1 MVQRHEEVV
10 LIPPTLY
17 EIDQLPVIADTQY
30 LEANTSE
37 SLNRKLCGIVDAGIY
52 RGFTPLIVG
61 NTMTVNITS
70 GQEYGVCMVER
81 DGYLLTVR
89 QQHDYVVTIPVGRSY
104 VVVEALYQ
112 HGLITNQIDY
122 RSAYKAA
129 EIKTVEYGKLQAHHV
144 ILAEFNV
151 PKGTKMLNDSFM
163 SLNSRMDGGLDL
175 AAHVNA
181 HDPHKQ
187 YLRVD
192 SAATDKD
199 IDNRSKSPKPMLL
212 AQFWRGVDKA
222 AADALG
228 SALLECGEGLQG
240 GGALGGKTKIAL
252 QKASATRLGGVML
265 SSAIDSNSESY
276 AATAKAIFLLK
287 EYADKVKISASK
299 YTDQAIQTLLN
310 GADPSMIRNLE
321 KIIKEMK
328 DNEGLLKTLTLELA
342 KKVDNT
348 TVLKTTGAL
357 AGGGKIG
364 DALTLSILAATL
376 KRAGAVQLSNDTNST
391 SETLAATP
399 SAVKAV
405 KDHAD
410 SKLPKSGG
418 VLTGNTRFNNGVKA
432 LFGSNSDLA
441 LYFNGT
447 AAFVDALSGF
457 KLNFRKGNA
466 LRASVDFND
475 GSLFLSGDLQGLSDR
490 RVKRN
495 FKQLE
500 NALEKIGKLHGY
512 DYQML
517 HDDAWHTGVIAQE
530 VQQVLPNV
538 VKTLDDGKLSVAYG
552 NIVALLIEGINE
564 QQAIIK
570 NQGQRLDR
578 LEKAVERLTK

>member
-1 MVQRHEEVV
+1 MVQRHEESV
-10 LIPPTLY
+10 LIPPTLN

-89 QQHDYVVTIPVGRSY
+89 QQHDHVVSVPVGRSY
-104 VVVEALYQ
+104 IVVEALYQ

-129 EIKTVEYGKLQAHHV
+129 DIKVVEYGKLQAHHI

-151 PKGTKMLNDSFM
+151 PQGTTELNDSFM

-192 SAATDKD
+192 SAATDSD

-222 AADALG
+222 ATDALG
-228 SALLECGEGLQG
+228 SASLECGEGLQG
-240 GGALGGKTKIAL
+240 GGALGGKTLISLK
-252 QKASATRLGGVML
+252 QASANHLGGVML
-265 SSAIDSNSESY
+265 SNAIDSDSENH
-276 AATAKAIFLLK
+276 AASAKAVSLLK
-287 EYADKVKISASK
+287 AYADTVEGKASK

-310 GADPSMIRNLE
+310 GADPEMLKNLE
-321 KIIKEMK
+321 KVIKEME
-328 DNEGLLKTLTLELA
+328 DNEDLLNTLTVELG
-342 KKVDNT
+342 KKVDKT
-348 TVLKTTGAL
+348 TLLKTTGAL
-357 AGGGKIG
+357 AGGGKLG
-364 DALTLSILAATL
+364 DVLTLSVLAATL
-376 KRAGAVQLSNDTNST
+376 QRAGAVQLSNSVSST

-399 SAVKAV
+399 KAVKAV

-410 SKLPKSGG
+410 TKLAQSGG
-418 VLTGNTRFNNGVKA
+418 VLTGNTRFDDGAKA
-432 LFGSNSDLA
+432 LFGNDSDLA

-447 AAFVDALSGF
+447 AAYLDALSGF
-457 KLNFRKGNA
+457 KLNFRKGSA

-475 GSLFLSGDLQGLSDR
+475 GSLFLAGDLQGLSDR

-500 NALEKIGKLHGY
+500 NALEKISQIHGY

-530 VQQVLPNV
+530 IQKVLPNV
-538 VKTLDDGKLSVAYG
+538 VKVLDDGKLSVAYG

-570 NQGQRLDR
+570 SQDERLDK
-578 LEKAVERLTK
+578 LEKAVESLTK